1 MRNLQKNMLKSF
13 LLSLLLAAAS
23 TCASA
28 AGDPRYCAMQA
39 RDYANLMAPRTGA
52 SALKQPPGLPMPN
65 QRDERPEAMR
75 MVPNQDA
82 YRRAYEA
89 CMSRG

>member
-1 MRNLQKNMLKSF
+1 
-13 LLSLLLAAAS
+13 
-23 TCASA
+23 
-28 AGDPRYCAMQA
+28 
-39 RDYANLMAPRTGA
+39 
-52 SALKQPPGLPMPN
+52 MPN

>member
-1 MRNLQKNMLKSF
+1 MRFF
-13 LLSLLLAAAS
+13 LILTLSVPIWLSVGEGLAAP
-23 TCASA
+23 
-28 AGDPRYCAMQA
+28 DPRQCERQA

-52 SALKQPPGLPMPN
+52 PALKQPPGLPLPN

-75 MVPNQDA
+75 MVPHQDA

-89 CMSRG
+89 CMARP